1 MMEKHIIG
9 MLLLKM
15 ILEELQNLLLFTFNT
30 LDMQKDMVF
39 NYPNPFKKGQ
49 KTNIVFYSDT
59 DGVAEIYICSLFG
72 NVLFKDTISV
82 YKGSNIYEYD
92 GSG

>member
-1 MMEKHIIG
+1 
-9 MLLLKM
+9 
-15 ILEELQNLLLFTFNT
+15 
-30 LDMQKDMVF
+30 MQKDKIF

-72 NVLFKDTISV
+72 NVLFKDTIPVS
-82 YKGSNIYEYD
+82 KGSNIYEYD
-92 GSG
+92 GSGLDFSGSYVVLVKINNDTKKGKILLLNK